1 MKIIEHQ
8 SKWILLCLLM
18 LVGMTA
24 WIKDKSSNSMVI
36 GTSTSR
42 SIPKFFVTDVRVDR
56 FNSQGKLQSHLSADS
71 LTNYGSDT
79 ILIRPELTL
88 KNRSSTST
96 NVGADEATVLS
107 KDLIE
112 LRGNVSFKKN
122 DSNGKS
128 KIAFSSSSAL
138 VDLKSDTVITENMT
152 TTSFGEGNGKSVGA
166 KFYNSTGILKL
177 TSGVSMR
184 YTNRTKR

>member
-1 MKIIEHQ
+1 MKAVEHQ
-8 SKWILLCLLM
+8 SKWILLCLLI

-24 WIKDKSSNSMVI
+24 WIKHKSSISVAS
-36 GTSTSR
+36 GTSASR
-42 SIPKFFVTDVRVDR
+42 SIPKFFLTEVRMDR
-56 FNSQGKLQSHLSADS
+56 FNSQGKLQSQLNADS

-79 ILIRPELTL
+79 ILVRPELTL

-96 NVGADEATVLS
+96 NVGADEATLLS
-107 KDLIE
+107 KNLIE

-122 DSNGKS
+122 DSDGKS

-138 VDLKSDTVITENMT
+138 VDLKSDTVITENLT

-177 TSGVSMR
+177 TSRVSMH
-184 YTNRTKR
+184 YTNRTKH

>member
-1 MKIIEHQ
+1 MKVIEHQ

-79 ILIRPELTL
+79 ILVRPELTL
-88 KNRSSTST
+88 KNGWSTST
-96 NVGADEATVLS
+96 NIGADEATLLS

-122 DSNGKS
+122 DSDGKS

-138 VDLKSDTVITENMT
+138 VDLKSDTVITENLT

-177 TSGVSMR
+177 TSRVSMH
-184 YTNRTKR
+184 YTNRTKD